1 MNSKNDDYAVAWIC
15 ALPLEVAAAKAMLDE
30 VHTSPSE
37 RLGSDQNAY
46 TLGRVCNHN
55 VVIAC
60 LPFGVYGTTSATAVL
75 SRLQATFPGLSFAL
89 MVGIGGGVPN
99 NNQGVDLRLG
109 DVVVSTPS
117 TTSSGVIQY
126 DHGKAV
132 DGHLLLTGVLNKP
145 PSFLLTAVSKLESKA
160 LLGTRPVAAL
170 ISKVLEDY
178 PDMNDRFSR
187 PDEDWQFNSKYPH
200 TRSSDGSSKSDSR
213 VRACSACDPGERV
226 ARLPRVSDVPFIH
239 HGVIASGNQVIKDA
253 ERRDSL
259 ARELGVLCFEM
270 EAAGLMDQLPSL
282 VIRGISDYCDSHKN
296 DHWQGYA
303 ALVASAYAKV
313 LLAEVPALSHGIGA
327 SDTPLEGLWMVP
339 FSRNPRFSGR
349 EEQMAILKDFMLS
362 PVGPNK
368 FAITGL
374 GGVGKTQIALE
385 LAYRLRDQDPR
396 CSVFWIPCTSR
407 SNIDQAF
414 SGLRS
419 SWEWNHV
426 QSYFSHSTA
435 GKWLMIFDNVED
447 MEMWMMP
454 GGEYTSPLKTMLP
467 RSDQGYILF
476 TTRSQ
481 KLAVKLASTNIMR
494 VHQLNKEVAIEV
506 LGRSLI
512 QKCPD
517 HEASI
522 ALLKRFG
529 PADRLTFLPL
539 AISQAAAYI
548 NENELQLSE
557 YIDLLHARESD
568 SLELLCEDFEDE
580 GRYDELANPVGAT
593 WLVSFQQIQK
603 QSPLAANYLSIMAC
617 VSPTDIP
624 QALLPQ
630 PKSRKLHHEALG
642 LLKAYSFVAED
653 TENKSLS
660 LHQLVHLSA
669 RSWLRSQG
677 KFSFFLGLAVD
688 QLNKAFG
695 DTPRTDQTLWREL
708 LPHFLA
714 VVDDDG
720 IETYLQTA
728 AQYLTLLDNVGI
740 CLYNN
745 KLYERAEP
753 IICKSVELRQAMDG
767 IVNAEILT
775 SMDTLAGLWLNQK
788 RWSQAEE
795 LAAKVLEERKRLL
808 GDEHRDTL
816 RTLNTLSVI
825 YVGQRRYTEAEC
837 LCRQILDI
845 RKRNLEPDHPDVLRN
860 ISNLASIYRQQKR
873 WDEAEQLGLE
883 ALKLREKVLGP
894 DHPSTLTTTANLVFV
909 YTDQNR
915 WDEAEDLQR
924 QVLSSQER
932 VLGPSHPN
940 TLASMSHLARIC
952 WKREKFHRA
961 VSIMSECVGLCEK
974 NLGPDHK
981 LAVSESKTLNKWQ
994 VEVAE
999 RDEKER
1005 QLLEEI
1011 LQD

>member
-1 MNSKNDDYAVAWIC
+1 MNFKNNDYTVAWIC

-30 VHTSPSE
+30 VHLSPSE
-37 RLGSDQNAY
+37 RLGSDQNPY

-75 SRLQATFPGLSFAL
+75 IRLQATFPHLSFAL

-99 NNQGVDLRLG
+99 NNEGVDLRLG

-126 DHGKAV
+126 DYGKAV
-132 DGHLLLTGVLNKP
+132 DGHLLPTGVLNKP
-145 PSFLLTAVSKLESKA
+145 PSFLLTAVSKLESNA

-178 PDMNDRFSR
+178 PDMNDQFSR
-187 PDEDWQFNSKYPH
+187 PAEDWQFYSKYRH
-200 TRSSDGSSKSDSR
+200 RRSSNGTSKSDSR
-213 VRACSACDPGERV
+213 VRDCSASDPGERV
-226 ARLPRVSDVPFIH
+226 ARLPRNSDEPLIH

-253 ERRDSL
+253 KKRDYL

-327 SDTPLEGLWMVP
+327 SNTLLEGLWMVP
-339 FSRNPRFSGR
+339 FSRNPRFAGR

-385 LAYRLRDQDPR
+385 LAYRLRDQDPKW
-396 CSVFWIPCTSR
+396 SIFWIPCTSR

-414 SGLRS
+414 LRITELVGMS
-419 SWEWNHV
+419 DVANPKEAENHV

-435 GKWLMIFDNVED
+435 GKWLMIFDNAED

-454 GGEYTSPLKTMLP
+454 GGEYTSTLKTMLP

-481 KLAVKLASTNIMR
+481 KLAVKLASTNIMQ
-494 VHQLNKEVAIEV
+494 VHQLNKEAAIEV
-506 LGRSLI
+506 LRRSLI
-512 QKCPD
+512 QKRPD
-517 HEASI
+517 YETSI
-522 ALLKRFG
+522 ALLEQ
-529 PADRLTFLPL
+529 LTFLPL

-548 NENELQLSE
+548 NENGLQLSD
-557 YIDLLHARESD
+557 YIDLLRTKESD

-580 GRYDELANPVGAT
+580 GRYDEVANP
-593 WLVSFQQIQK
+593 
-603 QSPLAANYLSIMAC
+603 
-617 VSPTDIP
+617 
-624 QALLPQ
+624 

-642 LLKAYSFVAED
+642 LLKAYSFVAQD

-660 LHQLVHLSA
+660 LHQLVHLSV
-669 RSWLRSQG
+669 RSWLRSQA
-677 KFSFFLGLAVD
+677 KFSFFLGLAVE
-688 QLNKAFG
+688 QLNKVFG

-720 IETYLQTA
+720 IETDMQTA

-753 IICKSVELRQAMDG
+753 IVCKSVELRQAMDS
-767 IVNAEILT
+767 IVNAKILT

-788 RWSQAEE
+788 RWSEAEE
-795 LAAKVLEERKRLL
+795 LAAK
-808 GDEHRDTL
+808 
-816 RTLNTLSVI
+816 
-825 YVGQRRYTEAEC
+825 RRYTEAEC

-860 ISNLASIYRQQKR
+860 ISNLASIYHQQKR

-883 ALKLREKVLGP
+883 ALKLRKKVLGP
-894 DHPSTLTTTANLVFV
+894 EHPSTLTTTANLVFV
-909 YTDQNR
+909 YTNQNQ
-915 WDEAEDLQR
+915 WDKAENLQR

-952 WKREKFHRA
+952 WKREKFHKA

-981 LAVSESKTLNKWQ
+981 LAVSASKTLNKWQ
-994 VEVAE
+994 FEVAE